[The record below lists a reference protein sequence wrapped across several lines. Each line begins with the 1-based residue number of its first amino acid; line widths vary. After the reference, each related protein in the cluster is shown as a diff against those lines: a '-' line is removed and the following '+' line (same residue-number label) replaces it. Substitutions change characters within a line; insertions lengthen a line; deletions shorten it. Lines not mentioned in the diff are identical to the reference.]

1 MLPEPQQAETL
12 TQHFTPRGT
21 VRREADLRLLRRDRE
36 LDAARRVSEALFQH
50 LTPDDM
56 AIRALEIALETVDAE
71 SGSILLADSATEQ
84 LVFRHSIGDS
94 RVKAGTAIPWDRGIA
109 GEVFRTGIPIVIRD
123 AHADPRHNA
132 SIDQM
137 LGHVTRDMI
146 ALPLKRWEGDS
157 IGVFEVLNKRGG
169 RLDDDDL
176 AILTIVSAITA
187 ASIEQ
192 ARLFQDAKLAEVARI
207 VGDIGHDIKNLLM
220 PLVCGAGL
228 LEGEMKDLAARS
240 ADLSGAT
247 AKDTFQLCAEVIHMV
262 RGSSRRIQDHVA
274 EIADCVKGLSSPA
287 KFAPC
292 RIADIVGSVYDTLRW
307 QAQEQA
313 VTLCRTGLE
322 GLPTIIADERRL
334 FSAFY
339 NLVNNAISEMS
350 AGGTVTVYG
359 EADSPA
365 ARILLHVADTGRGM
379 PDEVKDSLFSI
390 RVVSRKVGGTGL
402 GTKIVKDVIDV
413 HQGRISVESVL
424 GKGTTFHIQLPIV
437 QP

>member
-220 PLVCGAGL
+220 PLY
-228 LEGEMKDLAARS
+228 R
-240 ADLSGAT
+240 
-247 AKDTFQLCAEVIHMV
+247 
-262 RGSSRRIQDHVA
+262 
-274 EIADCVKGLSSPA
+274 
-287 KFAPC
+287 
-292 RIADIVGSVYDTLRW
+292 
-307 QAQEQA
+307 
-313 VTLCRTGLE
+313 
-322 GLPTIIADERRL
+322 
-334 FSAFY
+334 
-339 NLVNNAISEMS
+339 
-350 AGGTVTVYG
+350 
-359 EADSPA
+359 DS
-365 ARILLHVADTGRGM
+365 
-379 PDEVKDSLFSI
+379 
-390 RVVSRKVGGTGL
+390 
-402 GTKIVKDVIDV
+402 KIV
-413 HQGRISVESVL
+413 HN
-424 GKGTTFHIQLPIV
+424 
-437 QP
+437 

>member
-1 MLPEPQQAETL
+1 MLPESQQAESL
-12 TQHFTPRGT
+12 APHFTPRGT
-21 VRREADLRLLRRDRE
+21 ARREADLRLLHRDRE

-50 LTPDDM
+50 LTPDDV
-56 AIRALEIALETVDAE
+56 AIRAVEIALEAVDAE
-71 SGSILLADSATEQ
+71 SGSILLADHATEQ
-84 LVFRHSIGDS
+84 LIFRHSIGDS
-94 RVKAGTAIPWDRGIA
+94 RVKAGTAIPWDKGIA
-109 GEVFRTGIPIVIRD
+109 GEVFRTGVPIVIRD
-123 AHADPRHNA
+123 AHADPRHHA
-132 SIDQM
+132 AIDEM

-146 ALPLKRWEGDS
+146 ALPLKRWEGDP

-176 AILTIVSAITA
+176 AILTIVSAIAA

-192 ARLFQDAKLAEVARI
+192 ARLFQEAKLAEVARI

-228 LEGEMKDLAARS
+228 LEGELKGLVAGSEELSS
-240 ADLSGAT
+240 AT
-247 AKDTFQLCAEVIHMV
+247 VKDTFQLCAEVVHMV

-274 EIADCVKGLSSPA
+274 EIADCVKGLSSPP

-292 RIADIVGSVYDTLRW
+292 RIAGIVGSVYDTLRW
-307 QAQEQA
+307 QAQEQG
-313 VTLCRTGLE
+313 VMLCSAGLD
-322 GLPTIIADERRL
+322 GLPTIMADERRL

-339 NLVNNAISEMS
+339 NLVNNAIPEIP
-350 AGGTVTVYG
+350 AGGTVTVCG
-359 EADSPA
+359 EADPS
-365 ARILLHVADTGRGM
+365 ARGLLLHVVDTGRGM
-379 PDEVKDSLFSI
+379 PDEVKDSLFSV

-413 HQGRISVESVL
+413 HHGRISVESVM
-424 GKGTTFHIQLPIV
+424 GKGTTFHIHLPIV

>member
-1 MLPEPQQAETL
+1 MLPEPQQAEGFEKN
-12 TQHFTPRGT
+12 FTPRGKP
-21 VRREADLRLLRRDRE
+21 RRQEDLRLVHRDRE

-50 LTPDDM
+50 LTPDDV
-56 AIRALEIALETVDAE
+56 AIRAVEIALEAVDAE
-71 SGSILLADSATEQ
+71 SGSILLADPLTER
-84 LVFRHSIGDS
+84 LIFRHSIGDS
-94 RVKAGTAIPWDRGIA
+94 RVKVGTAIPWDRGIA
-109 GEVFRTGIPIVIRD
+109 GEVFHTGVPIVIRD
-123 AHADPRHNA
+123 AHADPRHYA
-132 SIDQM
+132 SIDEM

-146 ALPLKRWEGDS
+146 ALPLKRWEGDP

-228 LEGEMKDLAARS
+228 LEGEIKDLVANS
-240 ADLSGAT
+240 ADPSSAT

-262 RGSSRRIQDHVA
+262 RASSRRIQDHVA
-274 EIADCVKGLSSPA
+274 EIADCVKGLSSQPD
-287 KFAPC
+287 FAPC
-292 RIADIVGSVYDTLRW
+292 RMADIVRSVYDTLRW
-307 QAQEQA
+307 QAQEQG
-313 VTLCRTGLE
+313 VTLCSERLE

-334 FSAFY
+334 FSAVY
-339 NLVNNAISEMS
+339 NLVNNAIPEMP
-350 AGGTVTVYG
+350 AGGTVTVRG
-359 EADSPA
+359 KADPPA
-365 ARILLHVADTGRGM
+365 GWILLDVADTGRGM
-379 PDEVKDSLFSI
+379 PNEVKESLFSV
-390 RVVSRKVGGTGL
+390 RVVSRKPGGTGL

-413 HQGRISVESVL
+413 HHGRISVESVL